1 MYKYD
6 NRNNSQKKATTKKNM
21 KKKKQQTSTYP
32 GWHGSTSQIDCF
44 QKSGPKEYKEYVKS
58 KIMRMIE
65 NVKLNIH

>member
-1 MYKYD
+1 MYTYD
-6 NRNNSQKKATTKKNM
+6 NRNNSQEEGNNKEKHEE
-21 KKKKQQTSTYP
+21 KKQQTSTYP